1 MERRAQRLVILSV
14 PFGGGHRAVADGLR
28 DLLLADPAF
37 RDFDVRVADALD
49 SVTRRVPLARLGAAF
64 YRLITMPAARWL
76 YRLLYGL
83 TDHCPDQVGWCCAL
97 LFQARAKR
105 WLREAN
111 PSVIISTF
119 PLVTYVVSAALD
131 AGSHT
136 SLMNVVTDGG
146 AVNRSWF
153 GGRADTYLVTDDE
166 AFEAGRKRLGNDHR
180 LIRIPLP
187 LRAGFSA
194 APVREGARQVLHL
207 GDQRV
212 VLVWGGGRGMAKRML
227 AVAEEMRRQRL
238 AVTPIFLTG
247 GDRRL
252 SRRLAPLT
260 TELGGL
266 VITQCND
273 VAALLSAAD
282 VVVGKA
288 GWVSL
293 TEAVA
298 AGLHTVCIDAYPGQE
313 AENLRVRVGEGWASW
328 QPDIA
333 AAVRAISRD
342 RAPQR
347 GPGLEDQRGVA
358 AGVLRALAT

>member
-1 MERRAQRLVILSV
+1 MAGCQTQQRCPQSTRRSAAPRKSASTAPSTPPDPPVGLGGSPSMERRAQRLVILSV

-105 WLREAN
+105 WLREAS

-166 AFEAGRKRLGNDHR
+166 
-180 LIRIPLP
+180 
-187 LRAGFSA
+187 
-194 APVREGARQVLHL
+194 
-207 GDQRV
+207 
-212 VLVWGGGRGMAKRML
+212 
-227 AVAEEMRRQRL
+227 
-238 AVTPIFLTG
+238 
-247 GDRRL
+247 
-252 SRRLAPLT
+252 
-260 TELGGL
+260 
-266 VITQCND
+266 
-273 VAALLSAAD
+273 
-282 VVVGKA
+282 
-288 GWVSL
+288 
-293 TEAVA
+293 
-298 AGLHTVCIDAYPGQE
+298 
-313 AENLRVRVGEGWASW
+313 
-328 QPDIA
+328 
-333 AAVRAISRD
+333 
-342 RAPQR
+342 
-347 GPGLEDQRGVA
+347 
-358 AGVLRALAT
+358 